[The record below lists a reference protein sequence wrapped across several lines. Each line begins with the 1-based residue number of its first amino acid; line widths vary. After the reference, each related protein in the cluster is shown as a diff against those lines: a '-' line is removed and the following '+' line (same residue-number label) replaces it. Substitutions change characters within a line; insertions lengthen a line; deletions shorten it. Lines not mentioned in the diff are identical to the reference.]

1 VMLVKK
7 EEFYLINY
15 FLYKGCSRDNT
26 RWNKLKKELFLIM

>member
-1 VMLVKK
+1 LKK

-26 RWNKLKKELFLIM
+26 RWKNF